1 MKLLITTFEI
11 LSWVTC
17 GFVLWV
23 IYPILLKLI
32 TAGVSLHRL
41 WS

>member
-1 MKLLITTFEI
+1 MKLLITALEI
-11 LSWVTC
+11 LGWLAC

-32 TAGVSLHRL
+32 SAGVSLHRL